1 MGQFAESG
9 TVTAPFLLSCWIS
22 APRSANIPWLT
33 GGTNMDPL
41 ALSAEKHDIS
51 VLEMLFER
59 VDLPEVEGRYCPSTQ
74 TWEHRDWLQ
83 FTPVKHNQ
91 EM

>member
-1 MGQFAESG
+1 M
-9 TVTAPFLLSCWIS
+9 I
-22 APRSANIPWLT
+22 
-33 GGTNMDPL
+33 DPL
-41 ALSAEKHDIS
+41 TLPTEKHDIS